1 MRRYYDDSYTT
12 QFAATVIER
21 TQVGGRPAVVLDQT
35 YFYPTSGGQPN
46 DTGAI
51 NGVQVVDVVSRDADG
66 AVVHVLNGDVAADA
80 VECTVDWARRFDHM
94 QHHTGQHILS
104 QAFIQVADA
113 STVGFHMSADSLTID
128 LDKLN
133 LAAETISRVEALAN
147 DIVFADRLV
156 TAKIISLEEAVSIR
170 MRKLPEKIHTDGL
183 RIIDIDG
190 FDLTACGGTHVR
202 RTGEIGL
209 IKVLRTEKRGD
220 KTRVEFRCGGRA
232 LELFRS
238 QNALVNQLTALLTCK
253 ADEVVPAI
261 TRLQDESK
269 TAQRDLKAAKALLID
284 AEVASLIA
292 ATPIENNLRIV
303 SKIFV
308 DRDAGDVRLIAAKL
322 VQTAGIIAFV
332 GVPGDKAQLIFA
344 RSEGLT
350 QDMNTLIKMALAT
363 INGRGGGTPN
373 MAQGGGVPAT
383 TEQLNAALAAA
394 VQALK

>member
-12 QFAATVIER
+12 HFTARVIER
-21 TQVGGRPAVVLDQT
+21 TQIGARPAVVLDQT

-46 DTGAI
+46 DTGTI
-51 NGVQVVDVVSRDADG
+51 NGVPVLDVVSRDADG
-66 AVVHVLNGDVAADA
+66 AVIHVLGGELTDDAA
-80 VECTVDWARRFDHM
+80 ECVINWARRFDHM

-104 QAFIQVADA
+104 QAFIQIADA

-133 LAAETISRVEALAN
+133 LAAETISRVEDLAN
-147 DIVFADRLV
+147 ELVFADRPV
-156 TAKIISLEEAVSIR
+156 TAKIISLEEAANIR

-183 RIIDIDG
+183 RIVNIDG

-202 RTGEIGL
+202 RTGEIGV

-232 LELFRS
+232 LEVFRS

-261 TRLQDESK
+261 TRMQDESK
-269 TAQRDLKAAKALLID
+269 AAQRDLKAAKALLID

-292 ATPIENNLRIV
+292 ETPADNGLRIV
-303 SKIFV
+303 SRIFA
-308 DRDAGDVRLIAAKL
+308 DRDAADVRLLAAKL
-322 VQTAGIIAFV
+322 VQTPGVIALL
-332 GVPGDKAQLIFA
+332 GVPGDKGALDVGAQ
-344 RSEGLT
+344 
-350 QDMNTLIKMALAT
+350 
-363 INGRGGGTPN
+363 
-373 MAQGGGVPAT
+373 
-383 TEQLNAALAAA
+383 
-394 VQALK
+394 